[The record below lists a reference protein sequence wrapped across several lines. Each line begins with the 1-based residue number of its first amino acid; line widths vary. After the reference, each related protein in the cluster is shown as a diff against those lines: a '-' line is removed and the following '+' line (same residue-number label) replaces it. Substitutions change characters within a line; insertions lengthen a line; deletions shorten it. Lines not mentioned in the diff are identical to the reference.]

1 MMSKGE
7 EAVLGVSPKEVT
19 IFFSDIAGFTTI
31 CEAMK
36 PNELLIL
43 LSDYFAAMSAIITK
57 SRGTLL
63 EFIGDALLVVWN
75 APQDVADHAYQT
87 VEAAIQMNE
96 YLNLMAPKWTELG
109 YPPINIRSGI
119 HTATVFVGNIG
130 SPDRM
135 KYGVL
140 GDGVNLASRLEEL
153 NKRYKTKIMI
163 SINTEKK
170 KKVQNFFLTRPLD
183 LVAVKGKKTGTAVF
197 EVLGRRTE
205 VTDAINKLAD
215 TSKQGFDY
223 YYGRSFQEAVDTFT
237 DAGKQY
243 QALNGIRDAASDLL
257 MNRCKDMLV
266 NPPPDGWNGTE
277 VLNQKH
283 F

>member
-1 MMSKGE
+1 MSKGE

-43 LSDYFAAMSAIITK
+43 LSDYFAAMSAIIVAHK
-57 SRGTLL
+57 GTLL

-75 APQDVADHAYQT
+75 APQDVPDHAYQT
-87 VEAAIQMNE
+87 VEASIQMNE
-96 YLNLMAPKWTELG
+96 YLTHKEPEWRALG

-170 KKVQNFFLTRPLD
+170 KKSHHSLFNPTV
-183 LVAVKGKKTGTAVF
+183 
-197 EVLGRRTE
+197 
-205 VTDAINKLAD
+205 
-215 TSKQGFDY
+215 GFSRGERQKRW
-223 YYGRSFQEAVDTFT
+223 YG
-237 DAGKQY
+237 G
-243 QALNGIRDAASDLL
+243 L
-257 MNRCKDMLV
+257 
-266 NPPPDGWNGTE
+266 
-277 VLNQKH
+277 
-283 F
+283 

>member
-1 MMSKGE
+1 MSKGE

-36 PNELLIL
+36 PNQLLVL

-87 VEAAIQMNE
+87 VESAIQMNE
-96 YLNLMAPKWTELG
+96 YLELMAPKWNELG

-153 NKRYKTKIMI
+153 NKRYKTRTMI
-163 SINTEKK
+163 SINTFNKELVKK
-170 KKVQNFFLTRPLD
+170 NFLIRPLD
-183 LVAVKGKKTGTAVF
+183 LVAVKGKSQGTGVYEVIGRNSEVHPRQETLAKTQTEAFDAYYKMEWDTAIAKF
-197 EVLGRRTE
+197 
-205 VTDAINKLAD
+205 AD
-215 TSKQGFDY
+215 VDKQFMDM
-223 YYGRSFQEAVDTFT
+223 YGY
-237 DAGKQY
+237 G
-243 QALNGIRDAASDLL
+243 DAASQLL
-257 MNRCKDMLV
+257 KSRC
-266 NPPPDGWNGTE
+266 E
-277 VLNQKH
+277 E
-283 F
+283 